1 MYPRGIWSYCGI
13 DPRITPAEIAKHVG
27 LRRKAVWARI
37 RQWKRA
43 GIWKDPRV
51 FPNPQLFGLREFQVE
66 MPVADP
72 SEGSAVMDKLERVGG
87 IIDSMI
93 AFSDTEAGPS
103 ADIVQ
108 LVFVAE
114 SGREFQR
121 IARLLK
127 RISPTGSLF
136 GPAQD
141 ILPRCTQDLSPI
153 DWRILSALVENP
165 GGSLSQIARLARV
178 TLKTAARRR
187 SALIDSQAVWFI
199 PDIDWSRHPSIVFNL
214 TCHEAGDMPRVRAA
228 LDERFPHSLP
238 MATEYFGSIYDPPR
252 PVVMIRVPAH
262 SPGER
267 QKLELE
273 LSRLPG
279 VKLVRPS
286 IWGPSRWY
294 PYWATGVIAARSPP
308 KGTQPSVAERRALPP
323 KRPS

>member
-1 MYPRGIWSYCGI
+1 
-13 DPRITPAEIAKHVG
+13 
-27 LRRKAVWARI
+27 
-37 RQWKRA
+37 
-43 GIWKDPRV
+43 
-51 FPNPQLFGLREFQVE
+51 
-66 MPVADP
+66 
-72 SEGSAVMDKLERVGG
+72 MDKLERVGG

-141 ILPRCTQDLSPI
+141 ILPRCTQDSESHRLAHSLRPGRES
-153 DWRILSALVENP
+153 WGLALPNRTPREGDPQDRRPPTLCLDRFP
-165 GGSLSQIARLARV
+165 GGVVHPRYRLVKTPEYRV
-178 TLKTAARRR
+178 QLDLPRSGGYASGTCSAGRTVPSFSAHGDGGTL
-187 SALIDSQAVWFI
+187 
-199 PDIDWSRHPSIVFNL
+199 
-214 TCHEAGDMPRVRAA
+214 
-228 LDERFPHSLP
+228 
-238 MATEYFGSIYDPPR
+238 GSIYDPPR